1 MEPRK
6 ATNTSHFTG
15 VCWEKPRD
23 KWRAKWKG
31 KWLGYHTMEGDAPRA
46 YNVVEAE
53 RLGLTVNVIPP
64 AGAAGEDAGV
74 AGGAARPARPG
85 PRPPVE
91 CGVLGM
97 MRRAQ
102 SPMGS
107 PPPSHCWHLCWH
119 SVLACPAIEQFQQ
132 KG

>member
-1 MEPRK
+1 VIQLGCHAMEEDAARACNKYLEDGVNHVEPRE

-74 AGGAARPARPG
+74 AGGAAPKRAAPKFSPAAP
-85 PRPPVE
+85 
-91 CGVLGM
+91 
-97 MRRAQ
+97 A
-102 SPMGS
+102 
-107 PPPSHCWHLCWH
+107 PSKKRKL
-119 SVLACPAIEQFQQ
+119 
-132 KG
+132 